1 MWATISP
8 KLLARQLSENPQLQQ
23 PWKFLQKRRKKEAKL
38 DKIPLTSVQERE
50 FIPGLL
56 KARGLIGLIQT
67 RHLLARHD
75 GRTSSQPPYDRAH
88 ITCSQSSARKSTLT
102 HPPTHMLHH
111 IRTADHIRFHTIC
124 SK

>member
-50 FIPGLL
+50 FVPGLL
-56 KARGLIGLIQT
+56 KARGLMEI

-75 GRTSSQPPYDRAH
+75 GRTSF
-88 ITCSQSSARKSTLT
+88 
-102 HPPTHMLHH
+102 
-111 IRTADHIRFHTIC
+111 TAPM
-124 SK
+124 